1 MFVAT
6 RLFPTELTSKPESE
20 KETTKIYEKDSLSR
34 SLKIRW
40 LAEFEIDV
48 RSKVTC
54 MHKSTCAEKSEAR
67 AYITPTC
74 RQVSADSV
82 LQEAWLECEVCIVE
96 SSRCIRVAPN
106 LLTCARSVCIG
117 EAIFFLQNAGQ
128 IGLAFRDQNLANFN
142 MLILL
147 TKQRVWNR
155 SPAYAGARDHRPI
168 CDRRPYRCLVPP
180 QARQWRCNQVHV
192 YLHDEDTHRN
202 QCCHSATSRLFTCY
216 LNIS

>member
-1 MFVAT
+1 MRVCVSQVGGSDVFVAT

-67 AYITPTC
+67 AYIPPTS
-74 RQVSADSV
+74 RQVSTDSV

-106 LLTCARSVCIG
+106 LLTFARIVCIG
-117 EAIFFLQNAGQ
+117 EAIFSCKMLVKFALG
-128 IGLAFRDQNLANFN
+128 FRPKSV
-142 MLILL
+142 L
-147 TKQRVWNR
+147 T
-155 SPAYAGARDHRPI
+155 SI
-168 CDRRPYRCLVPP
+168 C
-180 QARQWRCNQVHV
+180 
-192 YLHDEDTHRN
+192 
-202 QCCHSATSRLFTCY
+202 
-216 LNIS
+216 